1 MISTVFCLA
10 CCLSGLASR
19 LLDADRG
26 LEASPIPVVT
36 TAAVARE
43 IKGKRVFGFE
53 DLGSW
58 ITMSS
63 APLFIY
69 GRLLGIF
76 SEIVFYMK

>member
-1 MISTVFCLA
+1 
-10 CCLSGLASR
+10 
-19 LLDADRG
+19 
-26 LEASPIPVVT
+26 VT

-53 DLGSW
+53 DLGLG

-76 SEIVFYMK
+76 SEIVFYMKQKTIAIHQGKNYTLLFRLDAKKSSH